1 MDLQLNGRVALVTGA
16 GGGFGAAIADA
27 LLEEGC
33 VVYRGDVCPPEAF
46 QPSNVGKPHDI
57 AMDVSRPGD
66 VADRIHRIVAEQGRL
81 DILVNNAGLLKM
93 GAVMDSSFEDWDAV
107 CGVNLSGVYYCCRS
121 VVPVMIARRYGKIVN
136 IASVSA
142 FKGGG
147 VFGNTLYGTTKAGVV
162 ALTKGIGREMAR
174 YGINVNAV
182 APGLAETGMTQRHL
196 SGDSRSDVVAGIPAG
211 RLATTRDIANAV
223 LFLASDVSSYVMGET
238 LVVDGAYLTR

>member
-16 GGGFGAAIADA
+16 GSGFGAAIADA

-33 VVYRGDVCPPEAF
+33 IVYRGDVCPPEAF
-46 QPSNVGKPHDI
+46 QHSIAGKPHDI
-57 AMDVSRPGD
+57 AMDVSRSAD
-66 VADRIHRIVAEQGRL
+66 VPDTIHRIVAEQGRL

-93 GAVMDSSFEDWDAV
+93 GAVMDSAFEDWDAV
-107 CGVNLSGVYYCCRS
+107 CEVNLSGVYYCCRS
-121 VVPVMIARRYGKIVN
+121 VLPVMIERRYGKIVN

-196 SGDSRSDVVAGIPAG
+196 AGDKRDDVVAGIPAG